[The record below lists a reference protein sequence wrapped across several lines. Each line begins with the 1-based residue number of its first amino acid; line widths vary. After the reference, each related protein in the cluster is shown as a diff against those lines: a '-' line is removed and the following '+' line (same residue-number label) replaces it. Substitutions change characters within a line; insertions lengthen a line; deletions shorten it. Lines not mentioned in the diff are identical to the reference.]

1 MRLLCAAALSL
12 SVGLFFAY
20 AQDKQPADARAAKFE
35 AAKKKYEATLK
46 ELEAQLKTAQPGSQA
61 GILAEMREE
70 AMLMAGKVLKIAEE
84 DPKDAVA
91 LDAAAYV
98 IAASAKARAG
108 GAEVEKFVALL
119 AEHHPTSPKVKDLL
133 VPAMRLGDAGD
144 KLLKAVSEKATD
156 KPAKGLALLLRGY
169 RLAAQLDEEEDD
181 AKVPLLA
188 KAAADLFE
196 AAKKE
201 APDAKVNPADPNSPT
216 HAAFADAQL
225 AELKIVTA
233 LAVGKPAPDVET
245 LLLDGK
251 KVKLSDYKG
260 KVVLLDIWATWCG
273 PCRAMIPHER
283 EMVKKLKDK
292 PFVLV
297 SVSTDDKKE
306 TLTEFLD
313 KEPMPW
319 VHWWDNGRNNPVA
332 KKYRVR
338 AYPTL
343 YLIDH
348 SGVIKQK
355 WVGSPGNDKLDKA
368 VEEAVEAAIKAKG

>member
-20 AQDKQPADARAAKFE
+20 AQDKQPDPRAAKLE

-46 ELEAQLKTAQPGSQA
+46 ELNEQLKTAQPGSQA
-61 GILAEMREE
+61 GIQAEIREE
-70 AMLMAGKVLKIAEE
+70 AMLMAGKVLRIAEE

-98 IAASAKARAG
+98 IAASAKARAA
-108 GAEVEKFVALL
+108 GADVEKFVALL
-119 AEHHPTSPKVKDLL
+119 AEHHATSPKVKDLL

-169 RLAAQLDEEEDD
+169 NTALKTANEDDEAQL
-181 AKVPLLA
+181 ALLT
-188 KAAADLFE
+188 KAAIDLLE

-201 APDAKVNPADPNSPT
+201 APDAKLNPDDPKSPT
-216 HAAFADAQL
+216 YAAFADTQI
-225 AELKIVTA
+225 AELKAATA
-233 LAVGKPAPDVET
+233 LAVGKPAPDVES

-260 KVVLLDIWATWCG
+260 KVVLLDVWATWCG

-283 EMVKKLKDK
+283 DMVKKLKDK

-297 SVSTDDKKE
+297 SVSVDDKKE

-319 VHWWDNGRNNPVA
+319 VHWWQDGQQNPVM
-332 KKYRVR
+332 KKFRVR
-338 AYPTL
+338 AFPTM
-343 YLIDH
+343 YLLDH
-348 SGVIKQK
+348 SGVIKHK
-355 WVGSPGNDKLDKA
+355 WVGNPGNDKLDKA
-368 VEEAVEAAIKAKG
+368 VDEAVEAAIKAKG